1 MKYILKRLLS
11 AVILLTC
18 SSISFAG
25 EWTIV
30 DKGTIRFEG
39 YIEESDI
46 ARFDEIMNKDIDTLI
61 VRSGGGDVLAAIPIA
76 EKIQKKNMDIVVDGL
91 CVSSC
96 ADYFFIAAKRKK
108 VSPNSLVLLH
118 GGITAKLEHD
128 SEKMIEEM
136 AGLGAKLEQV
146 ELYMKR
152 WREGAKKE
160 QEIYKNAGVDIALME
175 YTHIVTDRDYDY
187 WAPPPETFKKLGVK
201 DITEFWYPSSDKEL
215 NDLAH
220 ELYRKYSHKYSGS
233 SPKLSILGGDINKYK
248 P

>member
-1 MKYILKRLLS
+1 MKRLL
-11 AVILLTC
+11 VTIILLAC

-30 DKGTIRFEG
+30 DKGTMRFEG
-39 YIEESDI
+39 YIEEDDI
-46 ARFDEIMNKDIDTLI
+46 ARFNEIVNENINTLI

-76 EKIQKKNMDIVVDGL
+76 EKIQRKKMDIVVDGL

-108 VSPNSLVLLH
+108 VSLNSLVLLH
-118 GGITAKLEHD
+118 GGITAKLEHE

-136 AGLGAKLEQV
+136 TRLGAKPEQV

-152 WREGAKKE
+152 WREGARKE
-160 QEIYKNAGVDIALME
+160 QEIYKNAGVDISLLE
-175 YTHIVTDRDYDY
+175 YSHVVTDRDYDY

-201 DITEFWYPSSDKEL
+201 NIIYFWYPSSDKEL
-215 NDLAH
+215 KDLAH
-220 ELYRKYSHKYSGS
+220 ELYRKYSHKYSSAS
-233 SPKLSILGGDINKYK
+233 SKLRILGGDINQHK

>member
-1 MKYILKRLLS
+1 MKRLF
-11 AVILLTC
+11 AAIILLTC

-25 EWTIV
+25 EWTVV

-39 YIEESDI
+39 TIEEGDI
-46 ARFDEIMNKDIDTLI
+46 ARFNEIINEDINTLI

-76 EKIQKKNMDIVVDGL
+76 EKIQMKQMDIVVDGL

-118 GGITAKLEHD
+118 GGITAKLEHE

-136 AGLGAKLEQV
+136 TRLGAKPEQV
-146 ELYMKR
+146 ELHMKR

-160 QEIYKNAGVDIALME
+160 QEIYKNAGVDISLLE
-175 YTHIVTDRDYDY
+175 YSHVMTDRDYDY
-187 WAPPPETFKKLGVK
+187 RAPPPGTFKKLGVK
-201 DITEFWYPSSDKEL
+201 NIIDFWYPSSTEEL
-215 NDLAH
+215 NDLAN
-220 ELYRKYSHKYSGS
+220 ELYRKYSHKYSNA
-233 SPKLSILGGDINKYK
+233 SPKVHILGGDIKQYK